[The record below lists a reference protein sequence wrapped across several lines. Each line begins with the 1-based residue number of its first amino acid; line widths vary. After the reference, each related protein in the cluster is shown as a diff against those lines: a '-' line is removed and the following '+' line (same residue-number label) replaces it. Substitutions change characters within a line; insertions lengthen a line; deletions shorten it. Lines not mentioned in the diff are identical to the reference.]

1 MNKSQKN
8 HDNSLQNLFSLQVF
22 VFQILDSIETS

>member
-1 MNKSQKN
+1 MNKSEKN
-8 HDNSLQNLFSLQVF
+8 HDNSLQNLFPLQVF